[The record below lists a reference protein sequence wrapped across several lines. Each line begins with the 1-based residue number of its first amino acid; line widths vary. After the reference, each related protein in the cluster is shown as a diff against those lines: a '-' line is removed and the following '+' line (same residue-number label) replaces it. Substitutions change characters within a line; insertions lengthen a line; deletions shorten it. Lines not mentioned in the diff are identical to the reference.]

1 MKQCCDYSLV
11 ERFQKKTKK
20 KKNFTEEKKF
30 SIILSLISVIETEV
44 KVTTNQGIKRNRLF
58 KLLTE

>member
-11 ERFQKKTKK
+11 ERFQKKKK
-20 KKNFTEEKKF
+20 KTEEKKF

-44 KVTTNQGIKRNRLF
+44 KVPTNQGIKRDRLF